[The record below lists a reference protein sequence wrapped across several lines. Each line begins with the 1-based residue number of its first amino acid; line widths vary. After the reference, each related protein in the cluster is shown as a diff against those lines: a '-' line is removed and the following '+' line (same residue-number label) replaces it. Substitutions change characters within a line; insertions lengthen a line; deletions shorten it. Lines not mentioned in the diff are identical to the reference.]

1 MILKRDTNIII
12 SVLMLL
18 SLVYT
23 AAGYMFETDF
33 NDVKAIEA
41 VPAATSTNTVTTT
54 PAPTPTANAAA
65 TSTVAP
71 TANAAATPTPTP
83 SPTAKAAA
91 NTTAAPTSTNATST
105 PTPTPSPSPTANA
118 TANATVTPTPTPAPT
133 PTPTANATTNA
144 TVTPTPAPTPTPT
157 ANATT
162 NATATPT
169 PTPTVNA
176 TANVTASPTP
186 NATSTPV
193 PPGEPG
199 IKSYSPPTPVP
210 DIIGATRAFNV
221 TINQTVNVIWLINGV
236 QAGTDTGTTSS
247 YINTSAAQ
255 GTWNVTVV
263 VKNDNGNAT
272 QKWEW
277 VVTVPGPP
285 SILVSDPKSPVNDL
299 VGTPRDF
306 SITVN
311 QTGNVTWLVNGSM
324 VQNNSNVAT
333 ANYTNISAVPGIFNI
348 TAVFTSIY
356 GTSSSNWTWYV
367 KNPPENVT
375 NLTIITRGPTYINWT
390 WDAPADESFNGTQIL
405 IDGALKDTLPKSLNY
420 YNGTG
425 FIQGTSHNISVIAID
440 TLGNRAIKPWPTSI
454 GTTTNTPIGN
464 EVTPSGL
471 PSGVTVSFANITKEG
486 ITTVS
491 FEKTSSVVPGFMP
504 LGPYVNITTTANFTG
519 PVTITLNYTQPPNG
533 FNESNVHLYGL
544 NNSVW
549 EDMTTNSDMD
559 NNIVTGVI
567 SGLPLIVT
575 GVYPPPTITVI
586 QEPSTEI
593 TVKDTIIFNISID
606 QAATVNWTVNGN
618 MSLDPLIIRAGGNSS
633 FTFNST
639 RMGNYS
645 IIAGAN
651 NINGTSSKSWNVTV
665 HPGTFFKGNRIWD
678 GSKPDEFSLNYT
690 WDSMS
695 FSGFYYDINE
705 DVGDESITMTMNGY
719 RDRTINRDNIKYTTS
734 SQEVVFGYNGFGS
747 YNVVGFMADKYF
759 AGYTANTKPPE
770 PTTGIDPIST
780 ISQGHLYRVLIDD
793 DTRRTI
799 SLGSTLALQ
808 DGYVVKAKDIDLNAR
823 TMLISLLKDGIEVDS
838 TPLSAGQTY
847 VYTKDDLPLI
857 MLRFESVFSGQ
868 EIQTAFLRGLFQI
881 SENYDTV
888 STGND
893 FGIMEITSISENSI
907 MMRNRASLNLGAG
920 NTIDLMGDLKIIVAD
935 DSDVRFALSVQRTG
949 DFEVRS
955 SVYRDSD
962 PIDTWTPY
970 NFGMNIGK
978 TVVGFY
984 YDLDKGIGEET
995 LQLAAPLAGSRTIP
1009 DEGLLY
1015 KTTPQEVSFGYGGFG
1030 SYDVIGFMA
1039 DKYFAGYTINSRPPG
1054 TSIDPISVITSGQL
1068 HKILID
1074 DDAQRTFSVGGTL
1087 ALKEGYVLK
1096 ATDID
1101 LNARTILLSLLKDGT
1116 EVDVAPLSAGQT
1128 YVYTKDTGGSDIPL
1142 ILVRF
1147 DNVFSGREI
1156 QSAFI
1161 KGLFQIS
1168 ENYVT
1173 ITAGNRFGRMVVR
1186 SIGTDNVQMSNDGS
1200 ISLSKGTNENLMGN
1214 ITVKVGDTTD
1224 NSLRFYFA
1232 VDVTSEMIASQL
1244 VIDAPTQATAG
1255 DNIKIRVTAG
1265 GNPVDGAALAIN
1277 SSDIGQTSIN
1287 GVLNYTLP
1295 RTMKGTYNITAN
1307 KVGYDNAIKN
1317 IEVLEYIERKLS
1329 IDTPVMANQF
1339 STITIIVTSN
1349 NTNISNATVNF
1360 DNTTI
1365 GSTNI
1370 NGALNYTLNTSGI
1383 HTLSASKTGYIT
1395 VAREINVR
1403 APFSEYKALDLNITP
1418 NVVFTDEDAVI
1429 KSNITNAGTKKD
1441 TLPVELII
1449 NGTAVD
1455 NRSVTLAP
1463 GEIKEINF
1471 TRKESKAGN
1480 YTVEILGQKGLLEVK
1495 QTPLIWNLI
1504 LIVAMITGLGL
1515 IAIYLLTTK
1524 NKISFEAIRN
1534 KLSLDR
1540 PKNQTKL

>member
-1 MILKRDTNIII
+1 
-12 SVLMLL
+12 
-18 SLVYT
+18 
-23 AAGYMFETDF
+23 
-33 NDVKAIEA
+33 
-41 VPAATSTNTVTTT
+41 
-54 PAPTPTANAAA
+54 
-65 TSTVAP
+65 
-71 TANAAATPTPTP
+71 
-83 SPTAKAAA
+83 
-91 NTTAAPTSTNATST
+91 
-105 PTPTPSPSPTANA
+105 
-118 TANATVTPTPTPAPT
+118 
-133 PTPTANATTNA
+133 
-144 TVTPTPAPTPTPT
+144 
-157 ANATT
+157 
-162 NATATPT
+162 
-169 PTPTVNA
+169 
-176 TANVTASPTP
+176 
-186 NATSTPV
+186 
-193 PPGEPG
+193 
-199 IKSYSPPTPVP
+199 
-210 DIIGATRAFNV
+210 
-221 TINQTVNVIWLINGV
+221 
-236 QAGTDTGTTSS
+236 
-247 YINTSAAQ
+247 
-255 GTWNVTVV
+255 
-263 VKNDNGNAT
+263 
-272 QKWEW
+272 
-277 VVTVPGPP
+277 
-285 SILVSDPKSPVNDL
+285 
-299 VGTPRDF
+299 
-306 SITVN
+306 
-311 QTGNVTWLVNGSM
+311 M

-333 ANYTNISAVPGIFNI
+333 ANYTDISAVPGIFNI
-348 TAVFTSIY
+348 TAVFRSIY
-356 GTSSSNWTWYV
+356 GTSSSNWTWHV

-425 FIQGTSHNISVIAID
+425 FIQGTSHNISVIAVD
-440 TLGNRAIKPWPTSI
+440 TFGNRAIKPWPTNTGI
-454 GTTTNTPIGN
+454 TTNTPIGN
-464 EVTPSGL
+464 EVTSSGL
-471 PSGVTVSFANITKEG
+471 PSGVTVTFANITKEG

-491 FEKTSSVVPGFMP
+491 FEKTSSVVPGFKP

-519 PVTITLNYTQPPNG
+519 PVTITLNYTQPPDG
-533 FNESNVHLYGL
+533 FNKSNVRLYSL

-549 EDMTTNSDMD
+549 EDRTTNMTQ
-559 NNIVTGVI
+559 NIVTGVV
-567 SGLPLIVT
+567 SGLPLVVAGI
-575 GVYPPPTITVI
+575 YPPPNITVI

-593 TVKDTIIFNISID
+593 TVRDTIIFNISID

-618 MSLDPLIIRAGGNSS
+618 TSLGPLIIRAGGNSN

-639 RMGNYS
+639 TMGNYS
-645 IIAGAN
+645 IIAEAD

-665 HPGTFFKGNRIWD
+665 HPATFFKGNRIWD

-719 RDRTINRDNIKYTTS
+719 RDRTIRSGNINYTTS
-734 SQEVVFGYNGFGS
+734 SQEVVFGYSGFGR

-847 VYTKDDLPLI
+847 VYTKNDLPLI

-893 FGIMEITSISENSI
+893 FGIMEITSISDKSI
-907 MMRNRASLNLGAG
+907 TMRNRASLSLGAG

-1009 DEGLLY
+1009 DGGLLY
-1015 KTTPQEVSFGYGGFG
+1015 KTTPQEVNFGYDGFG
-1030 SYDVIGFMA
+1030 SYDIIGFMA
-1039 DKYFAGYTINSRPPG
+1039 DKYFAGYTINSKPPG
-1054 TSIDPISVITSGQL
+1054 PTTSIDPVSIITSGQL
-1068 HKILID
+1068 HKVLID

-1096 ATDID
+1096 AKDID
-1101 LNARTILLSLLKDGT
+1101 LNARTILLSLLKDGV

-1128 YVYTKDTGGSDIPL
+1128 YVYTKNTGGGSNIPL

-1147 DNVFSGREI
+1147 DNVFSGQEI

-1168 ENYVT
+1168 ESYVT

-1186 SIGTDNVQMSNDGS
+1186 SIGTDNIQMSNDGS

-1232 VDVTSEMIASQL
+1232 VDVTAEMIASQL
-1244 VIDAPTQATAG
+1244 IIDAPTQATAG
-1255 DNIKIRVTAG
+1255 DTIKIRVTAG

-1295 RTMKGTYNITAN
+1295 RTMKGTYNITAT
-1307 KVGYDNAIKN
+1307 KFGYDNAIKN

-1329 IDTPVMANQF
+1329 IDAPVMANQF
-1339 STITIIVTSN
+1339 DTITITVTSN
-1349 NTNISNATVNF
+1349 NTNISNATVSF
-1360 DNTTI
+1360 DNATI

-1383 HTLSASKTGYIT
+1383 HNLSASKTGYIT
-1395 VAREINVR
+1395 VAREINIR
-1403 APFSEYKALDLNITP
+1403 APFSEYKALDINITP
-1418 NVVFTDEDAVI
+1418 NAVFTDEDAVI

-1471 TRKESKAGN
+1471 TRKEARAGN

-1524 NKISFEAIRN
+1524 NKISFEAIQK
-1534 KLSLDR
+1534 KLR
-1540 PKNQTKL
+1540 RK